1 MLKVSHVKKSFKKLA
16 VLKDISLETQAGELV
31 HISGVNGCG
40 KSTLFKIIVGILKA
54 DSGEIHT
61 DKDDYLG
68 ALIENPGFIEY
79 ETAWDNLTFLGH
91 FNHRFQPEKTRDLL
105 KAFDLDPDNPQ
116 AVGNYS
122 VGMRQ
127 KLGITQAVMEDQNI
141 ILLDEPTRGIDK
153 EGVDQFVKLM
163 KDLRSENKTVIV
175 ASHDEIPGL
184 VYDRRLRMKDGIL
197 LAEE

>member
-40 KSTLFKIIVGILKA
+40 KSTLFKIIVGLLKA

-105 KAFDLDPDNPQ
+105 KAFDLDPDSPQ
-116 AVGNYS
+116 SVGNYS

-127 KLGITQAVMEDQNI
+127 KLGITQVVMEDQNI

-153 EGVDQFVKLM
+153 EGVDQFVNLM
-163 KDLRSENKTVIV
+163 KNLRSENKTVIV

-197 LAEE
+197 LNEE

>member
-40 KSTLFKIIVGILKA
+40 KSTLFKIIVGLLKA
-54 DSGEIHT
+54 DSGEIHI

-79 ETAWDNLTFLGH
+79 ETAWDNLTFLSH

-116 AVGNYS
+116 SVGNYS

-127 KLGITQAVMEDQNI
+127 KLGIIQAVMEDQNI

-153 EGVDQFVKLM
+153 EGVDQFVNLM
-163 KDLRSENKTVIV
+163 KNLRSENKTVIV

-197 LAEE
+197 LPEE

>member
-16 VLKDISLETQAGELV
+16 VLKDISLETQDGELIY
-31 HISGVNGCG
+31 ISGVNGCG

-79 ETAWDNLTFLGH
+79 ETAWDNLIFLGH

-153 EGVDQFVKLM
+153 EGVQQFVNLLEQ
-163 KDLRSENKTVIV
+163 LRRENKTVIV

-197 LAEE
+197 LDEE

>member
-16 VLKDISLETQAGELV
+16 VLKDISLETQDGELI

-79 ETAWDNLTFLGH
+79 ETAWDNLIFLGH

-127 KLGITQAVMEDQNI
+127 KLGITQAVMEGQNI

-153 EGVDQFVKLM
+153 EGVQQFVNLLEQ
-163 KDLRSENKTVIV
+163 LRRENKTVIV

-184 VYDRRLRMKDGIL
+184 VYDRRLRMKDGVL
-197 LAEE
+197 LLEE

>member
-1 MLKVSHVKKSFKKLA
+1 MLKVTHVSKKFKDA
-16 VLKDISLETQAGELV
+16 DVLKDVSLTVKPGELI
-31 HISGVNGCG
+31 HIVGINGSG
-40 KSTLFKIIVGILKA
+40 KSTLFKIITGLLKA
-54 DSGEIHT
+54 DSGTVSLDSGDVI
-61 DKDDYLG
+61 G
-68 ALIENPGFIEY
+68 ALIENPGFLEY
-79 ETAWDNLTFLGH
+79 ETAWDNLIFLGH

-127 KLGITQAVMEDQNI
+127 KLGITQAVMEGQNI

-153 EGVDQFVKLM
+153 EGVQQFVNLLEQ
-163 KDLRSENKTVIV
+163 LRRENKTVIV

-184 VYDRRLRMKDGIL
+184 VYDRRLRMKDGVL
-197 LAEE
+197 LPEE

>member
-40 KSTLFKIIVGILKA
+40 KSTLFKIIVGLLKA

-79 ETAWDNLTFLGH
+79 ETAWDNLIFLGH

-127 KLGITQAVMEDQNI
+127 KLGITQAVMEGQNI

-153 EGVDQFVKLM
+153 EGVQQFVNLLEQ
-163 KDLRSENKTVIV
+163 LRRENKTVIV

-184 VYDRRLRMKDGIL
+184 VYDRRLRMKDGVL
-197 LAEE
+197 LPEE

>member
-40 KSTLFKIIVGILKA
+40 KSTLFKIIVGLLKA

-197 LAEE
+197 LNKE

>member
-40 KSTLFKIIVGILKA
+40 KSTLFKIIVSLLKA

-116 AVGNYS
+116 SVGNYS

-153 EGVDQFVKLM
+153 EGVDQLVNLT

>member
-16 VLKDISLETQAGELV
+16 VLKDISLETQDGELI

-116 AVGNYS
+116 SVGNYS

>member
-40 KSTLFKIIVGILKA
+40 KSTLFKIIVGLLKA

-91 FNHRFQPEKTRDLL
+91 FNHRFQAEKTRDLL

-153 EGVDQFVKLM
+153 EGVDQFVKLLEG
-163 KDLRSENKTVIV
+163 LRSENKTVIV

>member
-16 VLKDISLETQAGELV
+16 VLKDISLETQDGELI

-79 ETAWDNLTFLGH
+79 ETAWDNLIFLGH

-127 KLGITQAVMEDQNI
+127 KLGITQAVMEGQNI
-141 ILLDEPTRGIDK
+141 ILLDEPTRRIDK
-153 EGVDQFVKLM
+153 EGVQQFVNLLEQ
-163 KDLRSENKTVIV
+163 LRRENKTVIV

-184 VYDRRLRMKDGIL
+184 VYDRRLRMKDGVL
-197 LAEE
+197 LPEE

>member
-16 VLKDISLETQAGELV
+16 VLKDISLETQDGELI

-116 AVGNYS
+116 SVGNYS

-184 VYDRRLRMKDGIL
+184 IYDRRLRMKDGIL

>member
-40 KSTLFKIIVGILKA
+40 KSTLFKIIVGLLKA
-54 DSGEIHT
+54 DSGEIHI

-127 KLGITQAVMEDQNI
+127 KLGIIQAVMEDQNI

-153 EGVDQFVKLM
+153 EGVDQFVNLM
-163 KDLRSENKTVIV
+163 KNLRSENKTVIV

>member
-1 MLKVSHVKKSFKKLA
+1 MLKVAHVKKSFKKLA

-40 KSTLFKIIVGILKA
+40 KSTLFKIIVGLLKA

-116 AVGNYS
+116 SVGNYS

-153 EGVDQFVKLM
+153 EGVDQLVNLT

-175 ASHDEIPGL
+175 ASHDKIPGL

>member
-40 KSTLFKIIVGILKA
+40 KSTLFKIIVGLLKA

-197 LAEE
+197 LNEE

>member
-116 AVGNYS
+116 DVGNYS

>member
-16 VLKDISLETQAGELV
+16 VLKDISLETQDGELI

-153 EGVDQFVKLM
+153 EGVDQFVNLM

-197 LAEE
+197 LPEE

>member
-16 VLKDISLETQAGELV
+16 VLKDISLETQDGELI

-79 ETAWDNLTFLGH
+79 ETAWDNLIFLGH

-153 EGVDQFVKLM
+153 EGVQQFVNLLEQ
-163 KDLRSENKTVIV
+163 LRRENKTVIV

-184 VYDRRLRMKDGIL
+184 VYDRRLRMKDGVL
-197 LAEE
+197 LPEE

>member
-16 VLKDISLETQAGELV
+16 VLKDISLETQDGELI

-116 AVGNYS
+116 SVGNYS

-197 LAEE
+197 LNEE